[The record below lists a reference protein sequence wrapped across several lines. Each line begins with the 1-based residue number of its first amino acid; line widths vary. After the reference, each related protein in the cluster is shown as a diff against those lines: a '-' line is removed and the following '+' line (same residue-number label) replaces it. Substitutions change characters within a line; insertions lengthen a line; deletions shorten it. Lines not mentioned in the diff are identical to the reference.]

1 MPGGA
6 ERAARTRSGLS
17 CGLRFPPHWMD
28 MMKKLL
34 LALLPLAL
42 AGAADAQSPGGDRQ
56 SQQEEAYNTYFRC
69 INIYAGRYVKS
80 EALVADIADAAMSA
94 CQDRY
99 QDLVNTTTA
108 LLGGLPAANIM
119 LRDTRDTARSFAVRT
134 VLEARFPLR

>member
-1 MPGGA
+1 
-6 ERAARTRSGLS
+6 
-17 CGLRFPPHWMD
+17 
-28 MMKKLL
+28 MKKCL
-34 LALLPLAL
+34 LALLPLLL
-42 AGAADAQSPGGDRQ
+42 AGAASAQGLNGDRQ

-99 QDLVNTTTA
+99 QDLVNATTA
-108 LLGGLPAANIM
+108 LLGGLPAANIT

-134 VLEARFPLR
+134 VLEARFPPR

>member
-1 MPGGA
+1 
-6 ERAARTRSGLS
+6 
-17 CGLRFPPHWMD
+17 
-28 MMKKLL
+28 MKKFLI
-34 LALLPLAL
+34 AMLPLIL
-42 AGAADAQSPGGDRQ
+42 SAASHAQGLNVDRQ
-56 SQQEEAYNTYFRC
+56 SQQEEAYSTYFRC
-69 INIYAGRYVKS
+69 INVYAGRYVKS

-99 QDLVNTTTA
+99 QDLVNATSA

>member
-1 MPGGA
+1 
-6 ERAARTRSGLS
+6 
-17 CGLRFPPHWMD
+17 
-28 MMKKLL
+28 MKKLPIAI
-34 LALLPLAL
+34 LALVL
-42 AGAADAQSPGGDRQ
+42 AGMAAAQGLTGDRQ
-56 SQQEEAYNTYFRC
+56 TQQEEAYNTYFRC
-69 INIYAGRYVKS
+69 IAIYAGRYVKS

-108 LLGGLPAANIM
+108 LLGGLPAANIT